1 MFGFLPC
8 VLRFCATM
16 LDAVIVL
23 AEVASLH
30 DFVEE
35 ELTFFLIRL
44 ADEILVRHGED
55 CLEYVHHC
63 RCKPLHTEAGKCMQY
78 LGNGSH
84 GHSHTFS
91 PLCHALR
98 AICE

>member
-1 MFGFLPC
+1 
-8 VLRFCATM
+8 M

-23 AEVASLH
+23 TEVTCLH

-35 ELTFFLIRL
+35 ELTFFLVWL

-78 LGNGSH
+78 LGIGSH
-84 GHSHTFS
+84 GHSHPLS
-91 PLCHALR
+91 PLSHRLCSIR
-98 AICE
+98 E